1 MMALTAQAALR
12 HALDVIARR
21 AMGSPATSSD
31 YLLCLADAHTEVAL
45 DDRLPPALRQEWH
58 ASAERLRSIA
68 PVFAGPVLMARA
80 GCTAGEGAE

>member
-21 AMGSPATSSD
+21 AMGTPGTSSD
-31 YLLCLADAHTEVAL
+31 YLLCLADAHSEVAL

-58 ASAERLRSIA
+58 ASAERLRSMA
-68 PVFAGPVLMARA
+68 PVFAGPVLVARA
-80 GCTAGEGAE
+80 GCSAGQGGE